1 MNSIVSIVY
10 VETSV
15 ISYLTGRP
23 SRDVVT
29 AAYQEITR
37 EWWKSA
43 PSRFSLVTSELVV
56 AEAASGDSD
65 AALARLA
72 VLDTIPLLDVTEEA
86 IELNR
91 KLINLRAVPHKAA
104 DDAMHIATAA
114 ANGVDYLVTWN
125 FRHIANATMRSRI
138 EEVCRSSGYEPP
150 VICTPNEL
158 IQTDHTSSPGIITQ
172 ATRTDPIIDELR
184 AVREEHL
191 ARFGYDL
198 DAIFQDIRAR
208 QETSGREYLRRPAR
222 EVVPVS
228 ADPSTR

>member
-1 MNSIVSIVY
+1 MNPVVY

-15 ISYLTGRP
+15 ISCLTGRP

-37 EWWKSA
+37 EWWRSA
-43 PSRFSLVTSELVV
+43 PSRFSLVASELVV

-65 AALARLA
+65 AALARPA

-86 IELNR
+86 IELSR
-91 KLINLRAVPHKAA
+91 KLIDRRAVPHRAA
-104 DDAMHIATAA
+104 DDAAHIATAA
-114 ANGVDYLVTWN
+114 ANGVEYLVTWN

-138 EEVCRSSGYEPP
+138 EEVCGSSGNEPP

-158 IQTDHTSSPGIITQ
+158 IQTDHASSRGITMQ
-172 ATRTDPIIDELR
+172 TTRTDPIIDELR
-184 AVREEHL
+184 AVREEHV
-191 ARFGYDL
+191 ARCGYNV
-198 DAIFQDIRAR
+198 DAISRDIRAK
-208 QETSGREYLRRPAR
+208 QETSGREYLGRPAR
-222 EVVPVS
+222 EVVQVS